1 MADRCF
7 IQSLTLQGFRAYLE
21 PQTFDLKSK
30 RSLAIFA
37 PNGYGKSGVIDALEF
52 LVSEDGT
59 LDRLGKSRS
68 VNSNQAGYTALSN
81 DLAQSKNITPIVK
94 CSLITGNESIECS
107 REASGTERTLVPAEA
122 RFITRLEISPIIRGY
137 KLREFVEHQTPQARY
152 NDVVKWL
159 QLSPLLEIQEN
170 IHSLRK
176 KVKAKA
182 TSTEKI
188 TALNDMLGNETSQE
202 IQQWNENEILDYV
215 NNKILTPLDSKL
227 KFAKLADNDKAYAE
241 MKNRQ
246 QAEEHQVGLTTLSLA
261 RDAAAALWHH
271 DRRDVKESGEFGGTI
286 HEFNNSVVA
295 LANAKKREAKERE
308 KAKDV
313 AFRLIWKEA
322 ENIFSEDA
330 GAPEQCPVC
339 DTEIGQTA
347 AGSAKA
353 IRSHMKKHLAEL
365 QTYDTA
371 KNALDSAGQVA
382 KNTYTK
388 LVSQLRT
395 LISLLDDSSDKDS
408 KFKLVSYRS
417 DMESKIDMENFV
429 LTQPIQSSEV
439 TEAITNLIINLDAR
453 IKIITDKQGDHTW
466 GTAMTRVNTLLDLQ
480 NKIGKAKRTSAE
492 LAKLNAALNIQ
503 AGFISGKIRDEV
515 QSKLDILQNPM
526 NEIYKE
532 IQGEEASPI
541 RLELPKETDSQQQ
554 RLHLR
559 FDFSDTCRDVQPSGY
574 LSDSQIHSVALALH
588 LATIKE
594 LNKEV
599 PIVALDD
606 IVTSYDAD
614 HRRAI
619 ATMIVN
625 VFADHQII
633 LATHDE
639 RFFQYLKDQLGDSNW
654 QYKRILRKE
663 PEYGPLFDDHK
674 ETDEMIESR
683 WSQSESA
690 ANEMRR
696 AEEGWLLALA
706 RDLRVKVEI
715 RKPERANSYDKGELA
730 SAIGAVLK
738 KIPGFLDKV
747 PGVKNRFLESLKLG
761 EVENFGSHFQDA
773 QYGAGS
779 IGDEKVRWREFTY
792 FRKQF
797 TCKHCGGDRFAQSM
811 NRTNLMCAKRGCEKE
826 FSFEKP

>member
-1 MADRCF
+1 MPDRCF

-21 PQTFDLKSK
+21 PQTFDLKNK

-52 LVSEDGT
+52 LVSDDGT
-59 LDRLGKSRS
+59 LDRLGKFRS

-81 DLAQSKNITPIVK
+81 DLAQSRNITPIVK

-107 REASGTERTLVPAEA
+107 REASGTSRTLVPETAN
-122 RFITRLEISPIIRGY
+122 FITQIEVSPIIRGY
-137 KLREFVEHQTPQARY
+137 KLREFVERQTPEHRY

-182 TSTEKI
+182 TSTEEI
-188 TALNDMLGNETSQE
+188 TALNDMLGNETGQE
-202 IQQWNENEILDYV
+202 IRQWNENEILEYV
-215 NNKILTPLDSKL
+215 NSQILMPLDSKL
-227 KFAKLADNDKAYAE
+227 KFAKLANNDKAYAE

-246 QAEEHQVGLTTLSLA
+246 QAEKHQVSLATLSLA
-261 RDAAAALWHH
+261 RDAAVALWYH
-271 DRRDVKESGEFGGTI
+271 DGRDVKESGDFGGTI
-286 HEFNNSVVA
+286 HEFNSSVVA
-295 LANAKKREAKERE
+295 LASAKEREANERE

-313 AFRLIWKEA
+313 AFRVIWKEA
-322 ENIFSEDA
+322 KNIFSEDV

-347 AGSAKA
+347 AGSARV

-365 QTYDTA
+365 QAYDTA
-371 KNALDSAGQVA
+371 KNALDNAEQAA

-395 LISLLDDSSDKDS
+395 LIGLLDDSRDEDS

-429 LTQPIQSSEV
+429 VTQPIKSAAA
-439 TEAITNLIINLDAR
+439 TEAITNLIVNLDAR

-466 GTAMTRVNTLLDLQ
+466 GTAMTRVNTLLDIQ
-480 NKIGKAKRTSAE
+480 NKISTAKRISDE
-492 LAKLNAALNIQ
+492 LAKLNAALNTQ
-503 AGFISGKIRDEV
+503 AVFISGKIRDEV

-541 RLELPKETDSQQQ
+541 RLDLPKETDSRQQ

-559 FDFSDTCRDVQPSGY
+559 VDFSDACRNVQPSGY
-574 LSDSQIHSVALALH
+574 LSDSQIHSVALALR

-594 LNKEV
+594 LNKDV
-599 PIVALDD
+599 PIIALDD

-619 ATMIVN
+619 AAMIVKI
-625 VFADHQII
+625 FADHQII

-663 PEYGPLFDDHK
+663 PEYGPLFDDHR

-683 WSQSESA
+683 WSQNESA

-696 AEEGWLLALA
+696 AEEEWLLALA

-747 PGVKNRFLESLKLG
+747 PGVNNRFLESLKRG

-773 QYGAGS
+773 PYGAGS
-779 IGDEKVRWREFTY
+779 IGDEKVRWKEFTH

-797 TCKHCGGDRFAQSM
+797 TCKRCEGDRLARPM
-811 NRTNLMCAKRGCEKE
+811 HGTNLICANGRCEEK
-826 FSFEKP
+826 FSF